1 MDEAALRMKQA
12 EASPDDGTAALK
24 RHLHSVKV
32 RRNNLKGYKQQL
44 LVDYMEGKLK
54 RAQLEQ
60 LREKAE
66 YQSEMLVE
74 QETELQTRLSMRHR
88 LEVESEQWAA
98 SVRDYRKDRA
108 ITNELIREMVERI
121 ELFQQGKQITVQV
134 TFRYQDVYRAFMGG
148 MMDEAE
154 KML

>member
-1 MDEAALRMKQA
+1 
-12 EASPDDGTAALK
+12 
-24 RHLHSVKV
+24 
-32 RRNNLKGYKQQL
+32 
-44 LVDYMEGKLK
+44 
-54 RAQLEQ
+54 
-60 LREKAE
+60 
-66 YQSEMLVE
+66 MLVE

-121 ELFQQGKQITVQV
+121 DLFQQGKQITVQV